1 VRLAVNR
8 RVRGAPPGAH
18 PDRRCILIRAP
29 DLLAPAYNHT
39 RWPPGPPCSAENDMK
54 RLKRVIAMLLV
65 ASVASTG
72 FLQTAQATLIGPGR
86 VARAAAGTSDDRARV
101 NEALARADGRDRLQ
115 ELGVD
120 PQHAAE
126 RIAALTDEEVA
137 RLAGALDNAP
147 AGGNIVGAIVFIFVL
162 LLVTDILGLTKVFPF
177 TRSVR

>member
-1 VRLAVNR
+1 
-8 RVRGAPPGAH
+8 
-18 PDRRCILIRAP
+18 
-29 DLLAPAYNHT
+29 
-39 RWPPGPPCSAENDMK
+39 MK

-72 FLQTAQATLIGPGR
+72 FLQTAQATLIGTEQ

-101 NEALARADGRDRLQ
+101 NEALARADVRDRLQ

-120 PQHAAE
+120 PQHAAA

-147 AGGNIVGAIVFIFVL
+147 AGGSIVGAIVFIFVL